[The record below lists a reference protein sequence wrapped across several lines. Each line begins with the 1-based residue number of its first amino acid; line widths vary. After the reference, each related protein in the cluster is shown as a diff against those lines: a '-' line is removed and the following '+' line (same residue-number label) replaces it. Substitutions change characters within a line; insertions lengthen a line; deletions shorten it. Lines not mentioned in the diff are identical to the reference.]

1 MIVEELKNLP
11 HIDLLLRELFIQI
24 IGCREFNIDANG
36 RMMEENI
43 RKNIGFVFE
52 FLSY

>member
-1 MIVEELKNLP
+1 VEELKNLP

-43 RKNIGFVFE
+43 KKNIGFVFE